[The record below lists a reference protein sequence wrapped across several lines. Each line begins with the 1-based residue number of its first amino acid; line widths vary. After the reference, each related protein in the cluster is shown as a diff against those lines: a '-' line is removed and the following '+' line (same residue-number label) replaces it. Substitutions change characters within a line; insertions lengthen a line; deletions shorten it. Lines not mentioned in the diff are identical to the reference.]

1 MACCVLVR
9 QMNTFNERIMVRDD
23 MELNERTTSLGGRS
37 RFGQSKISSDRVGKV
52 NSGGKERNA
61 SPRPTIRDT

>member
-9 QMNTFNERIMVRDD
+9 QMNTFNERMVMDD

-37 RFGQSKISSDRVGKV
+37 RFWQSKISSDPVGKV
-52 NSGGKERNA
+52 NSDGKERNA
-61 SPRPTIRDT
+61 SPRPTISDT